1 MRVRVNTSSI
11 TDPKITQGI
20 TALTNGH
27 EYAVLEIS
35 APFKMATSF
44 RVEFIEGGLRQSAL
58 FDTRVFTV
66 ISHSLPP
73 TWRYFQLES
82 GSFSLC
88 PESWNKSVFGRPTTT
103 GTRKQSR
110 CTSTSGRR
118 SCLIHRSAIAG
129 RTRPG
134 PRACRPVM
142 TAGPHAHRT
151 HRVTRTERICKD
163 SKRACTRPSVPTSPR
178 FTGSTTEGKSNHSD
192 SSTR

>member
-1 MRVRVNTSSI
+1 MRVRVNISST

-35 APFKMATSF
+35 APFKRATSF

-58 FDTRVFTV
+58 FDTRAFTV

-88 PESWNKSVFGRPTTT
+88 PESWNKSGFWEAYYDGDP
-103 GTRKQSR
+103 Q
-110 CTSTSGRR
+110 
-118 SCLIHRSAIAG
+118 AIAVYEHE
-129 RTRPG
+129 
-134 PRACRPVM
+134 RA
-142 TAGPHAHRT
+142 A
-151 HRVTRTERICKD
+151 IL
-163 SKRACTRPSVPTSPR
+163 S
-178 FTGSTTEGKSNHSD
+178 HS
-192 SSTR
+192 